1 MNRLLINMSSS
12 IGTSQSGSV
21 FSIRE
26 ILRLMKFPGVME
38 VFIVKV
44 FAGLPI
50 GKSNSLLVIADVFK
64 IR

>member
-1 MNRLLINMSSS
+1 M
-12 IGTSQSGSV
+12 

-26 ILRLMKFPGVME
+26 ILRLMKFPGVLE

-44 FAGLPI
+44 FAGLPV
-50 GKSNSLLVIADVFK
+50 GKSHPLLVIADVFK